1 MTAYVIA
8 PGPSIDTPSWLDPSV
23 ADQAMDTMHLRQ
35 DDPDAAVVKTG
46 VEVAAQLIDT
56 YVGVG
61 NMPTVPPDPANPD
74 APALAPAPVQT
85 AVLIV
90 GIEMYR
96 RRDAAFGVLNAF
108 AQSDF
113 GPVRISTDW
122 LKGVESILRPYMRD
136 HLGVG

>member
-1 MTAYVIA
+1 MTVTL
-8 PGPSIDTPSWLDPSV
+8 PGPSVATPSWLSDEV
-23 ADQAMDTMHLRQ
+23 AGQAMAAMHLKT
-35 DDPDAAVVKTG
+35 DDPDASAVTASVQ
-46 VEVAAQLIDT
+46 VAAQLVDT

-61 NMPTVPPDPANPD
+61 SMPTMPTDPDDPD
-74 APALAPAPVQT
+74 AQALAPAPVQT

-96 RRDAAFGVLNAF
+96 RRDAAFGVLNAWS
-108 AQSDF
+108 QSDF

>member
-1 MTAYVIA
+1 MTVVL
-8 PGPSIDTPSWLDPSV
+8 PGPSIEVPAWLDPTV
-23 ADQAMDTMHLRQ
+23 AEQAMATMHLKA
-35 DDPDAAVVKTG
+35 DDADAEVVETG
-46 VEVAAQLIDT
+46 VRVAAQLVDT

-61 NMPTVPPDPANPD
+61 SMPVRTDGTG
-74 APALAPAPVQT
+74 LAPEPVQQ

-90 GIEMYR
+90 SVEMYR
-96 RRDAAFGVLNAF
+96 RRDAAFGVLNAYN
-108 AQSDF
+108 QSDF

>member
-1 MTAYVIA
+1 MTLTL
-8 PGPSIDTPSWLDPSV
+8 PGPSMATPSWLDPTV
-23 ADQAMDTMHLRQ
+23 ADQALATMHLKTS
-35 DDPDAAVVKTG
+35 DPDAEVAKAG
-46 VEVAAQLIDT
+46 VAVAAQLVDT

-61 NMPTVPPDPANPD
+61 DMPTREPNTDGLE
-74 APALAPAPVQT
+74 LAPEPVQQ

-90 GIEMYR
+90 GVEMYR
-96 RRDAAFGVLNAF
+96 RRDAAFGVLNAY

>member
-1 MTAYVIA
+1 MTVVL
-8 PGPSIDTPSWLDPSV
+8 PGPSLDTPAWLDPEV
-23 ADQAMDTMHLRQ
+23 GDQALATMHIKAT
-35 DDPDAAVVKTG
+35 DPDADVIRSG
-46 VEVAAQLIDT
+46 VAVAAQLIDT

-61 NMPTVPPDPANPD
+61 SMPLDPGTG
-74 APALAPAPVQT
+74 LAPASVQT
-85 AVLIV
+85 ATLIV
-90 GIEMYR
+90 GVEMYR

>member
-1 MTAYVIA
+1 MTVIL
-8 PGPSIDTPSWLDPSV
+8 PGPSLSTPTWLDPTV
-23 ADQAMDTMHLRQ
+23 AAQAMATMHLRT
-35 DDPDAAVVKTG
+35 DDPDAEVVKAG
-46 VEVAAQLIDT
+46 VEVAAQLVDT

-61 NMPTVPPDPANPD
+61 SMPTVPPDPDNPD
-74 APALAPAPVQT
+74 APALAPQPVQT

-96 RRDAAFGVLNAF
+96 RRDAAFGVLNAY

>member
-1 MTAYVIA
+1 MTVTL
-8 PGPSIDTPSWLDPSV
+8 PGPSLDVPTWLDPTV
-23 ADQAMDTMHLRQ
+23 ADQALATMHLA
-35 DDPDAAVVKTG
+35 PGDADAEVVKTG
-46 VEVAAQLIDT
+46 VQVAAQLIDT

-61 NMPTVPPDPANPD
+61 SMPTVADPDDPD
-74 APALAPAPVQT
+74 APALAPGPVQT

-90 GIEMYR
+90 GVEMYR
-96 RRDAAFGVLNAF
+96 RRDAAFGVLNAYN
-108 AQSDF
+108 QSDF

>member
-1 MTAYVIA
+1 MTVTL
-8 PGPSIDTPSWLDPSV
+8 PGPSIQAPTWLDPTV
-23 ADQAMDTMHLRQ
+23 ADQVLATMHLK
-35 DDPDAAVVKTG
+35 DTDPDVDVAKAG
-46 VEVAAQLIDT
+46 VAVAAQLIDT

-61 NMPTVPPDPANPD
+61 LMPLVPAADGADPD
-74 APALAPAPVQT
+74 APLLAPEPVQQ
-85 AVLIV
+85 AVVIV
-90 GIEMYR
+90 GVEMYR
-96 RRDAAFGVLNAF
+96 RRDAAFGVLNAY

>member
-1 MTAYVIA
+1 MTVVL
-8 PGPSIDTPSWLDPSV
+8 PGPSLTTPAWLDPTV
-23 ADQAMDTMHLRQ
+23 ADQAMATMHLKA
-35 DDPDAAVVKTG
+35 DDPDAAVVATG
-46 VEVAAQLIDT
+46 VQVAAQLIDT

-61 NMPTVPPDPANPD
+61 SMPVRGGEGED
-74 APALAPAPVQT
+74 AGLAPEPVQQ

-90 GIEMYR
+90 GVEMYR
-96 RRDAAFGVLNAF
+96 RRDAAFGVLNAYN
-108 AQSDF
+108 QSDF

>member
-1 MTAYVIA
+1 MMTVTL
-8 PGPSIDTPSWLDPSV
+8 PGPSIAPPSWLDPTV
-23 ADQAMDTMHLRQ
+23 VDQAMATMHFKTG
-35 DDPDAAVVKTG
+35 DPDAEVVGTAVQ
-46 VEVAAQLIDT
+46 VAAQLVDT

-61 NMPTVPPDPANPD
+61 SMPVVPPTGDEVQ
-74 APALAPAPVQT
+74 ALAPEPVQQ

-96 RRDAAFGVLNAF
+96 RRDAAFGVLNAYN
-108 AQSDF
+108 QSDF

-122 LKGVESILRPYMRD
+122 LKGVEAILRPYMRD

>member
-1 MTAYVIA
+1 VTVTL
-8 PGPSIDTPSWLDPSV
+8 PGPSLTTPTWLDPTV
-23 ADQAMDTMHLRQ
+23 GDQALATMHLKA
-35 DDPDAAVVKTG
+35 DDPDAEVVKAG
-46 VEVAAQLIDT
+46 VAVAAQLVDT

-61 NMPTVPPDPANPD
+61 SMPTREPDGEGR
-74 APALAPAPVQT
+74 ALAPEPVQT

-90 GIEMYR
+90 GVEMYR